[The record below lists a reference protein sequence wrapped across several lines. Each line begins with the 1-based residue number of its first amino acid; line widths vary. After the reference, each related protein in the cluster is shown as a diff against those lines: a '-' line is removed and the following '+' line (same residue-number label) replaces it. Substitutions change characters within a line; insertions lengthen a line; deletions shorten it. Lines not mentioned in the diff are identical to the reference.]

1 MGKENNLI
9 GQKFGKLTVVKK
21 SENKGAHRETKWWCQ
36 CDCGNPNLFEV
47 LGYKLRNGHT
57 KSCGCYRIEQS
68 ALTGKNSFI
77 HHGTGTRLYKIYD
90 SMKQRILNSNCCNYK
105 NYGGRGIKICD
116 EWLESFENFKE
127 WALNNGYQDDL
138 TIDRIDVNGD
148 YCPENCRWATPKE
161 QSNNR
166 RTNHFIEYDGK
177 KYTISEWANILN
189 LPYNV
194 IAGKIRRYGDKEGL
208 SILFHRNK

>member
-9 GQKFGKLTVVKK
+9 GQKFGKLTVVEK
-21 SENKGAHRETKWWCQ
+21 SENKGPHRETKWYCK
-36 CDCGNPNLFEV
+36 CDCGNPNLIEV

-68 ALTGKNSFI
+68 SLAGKSSFI

-90 SMKQRILNSNCCNYK
+90 GMKQRILNSNCYNYK

-116 EWLESFENFKE
+116 EWLESFENFRN

-138 TIDRIDVNGD
+138 TIDRKDVNGD

-161 QSNNR
+161 QSNNK
-166 RTNHFIEYDGK
+166 RTNHFIEYNEERH
-177 KYTISEWANILN
+177 TISEWAKILN

-194 IAGKIRRYGDKEGL
+194 VVGKIRRYGDKEGL
-208 SILFHRNK
+208 SILFNRNE